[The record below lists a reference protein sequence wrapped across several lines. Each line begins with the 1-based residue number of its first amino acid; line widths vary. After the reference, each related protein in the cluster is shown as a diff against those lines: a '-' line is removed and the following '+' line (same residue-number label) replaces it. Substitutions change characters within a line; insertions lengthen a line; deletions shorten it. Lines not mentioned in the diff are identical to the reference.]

1 MEVLVKP
8 LITEKMTDLSEKKGQ
23 YGFVV
28 NRKANK
34 LEVKQA
40 IEKMYG
46 VTVESVNTMIIPGKK
61 RSRNTK
67 TKFIVG
73 RTSAV
78 KKAIVTLAE
87 GDTIDF
93 YSNI

>member
-8 LITEKMTDLSEKKGQ
+8 LITEKMTDLGAKLGQ

-34 LEVKQA
+34 VEVKQA
-40 IEKMYG
+40 VESMYG
-46 VTVESVNTMIIPGKK
+46 VTVQSVNTMVIPGKK

-67 TKFIVG
+67 SKFIVG

-87 GDTIDF
+87 GETIDF

>member
-8 LITEKMTDLSEKKGQ
+8 LITEKMTDLTTKLGQ
-23 YGFVV
+23 YGFEV

-46 VTVESVNTMIIPGKK
+46 VNVLTVNTMIIPGKK

-78 KKAIVTLAE
+78 KKAVVTLAE
-87 GDTIDF
+87 GQTIDF

>member
-1 MEVLVKP
+1 M
-8 LITEKMTDLSEKKGQ
+8 TELSEKRGQ

-46 VTVESVNTMIIPGKK
+46 VTVDSVNTMIIPGKK

>member
-1 MEVLVKP
+1 MEVLVRP
-8 LITEKMTDLSEKKGQ
+8 LITEKMTDLAAKRGQ

-34 LEVKQA
+34 LDVKKA
-40 IEKMYG
+40 VESMYG
-46 VTVESVNTMIIPGKK
+46 VDVESVNTMIIPGKK

-87 GDTIDF
+87 GQAIDF